1 RGFGGVVSFTIEGAG
16 PVQVGHFMD
25 ALRLFTPA
33 PTMGDVY
40 SLALYPARSSHRGLT
55 PEARAAL
62 GIGDDLVRLSVG
74 VEGLA
79 DLLRDLDRALQA

>member
-1 RGFGGVVSFTIEGAG
+1 
-16 PVQVGHFMD
+16 MD

-33 PTMGDVY
+33 PTMGRRLLPGPL
-40 SLALYPARSSHRGLT
+40 SARSSHRGLT